1 MTTYTDKEI
10 WPYRRYTVRKDGI
23 EKVEIFTFG
32 NTGKTIHGTAAKGH
46 FKPFGYRKGSVFSR
60 SFKGL
65 KEKLK

>member
-23 EKVEIFTFG
+23 EKVEIFTMG
-32 NTGKTIHGTAAKGH
+32 DTGTTIHGTASMGH
-46 FKPFGYRKGSVFSR
+46 FKPFGYRKDGVFSR
-60 SFKGL
+60 TFKGL